1 MRRFVVLALSVF
13 LLLGLAVPA
22 MAATQ
27 PTGVAN
33 ALDRN
38 GGNSA
43 PGPHC
48 HINLVASAHSGGFDT
63 IMVGAIHQAHM
74 QTGLTGGIFQAD
86 PDCVA

>member
-1 MRRFVVLALSVF
+1 MRRFAVLASSVV
-13 LLLGLAVPA
+13 LLLGLSLPA
-22 MAATQ
+22 LAETQ

-33 ALDRN
+33 ALERN

-48 HINLVASAHSGGFDT
+48 HINLIASEHSGGFEL
-63 IMVGAIHQAHM
+63 IMVGAIHQAHT
-74 QTGLTGGIFQAD
+74 QTGLPTGVFQAD

>member
-1 MRRFVVLALSVF
+1 MRRFVVLAVSLV
-13 LLLGLAVPA
+13 LLLGLSIPA

-27 PTGVAN
+27 PTGVVN
-33 ALDRN
+33 AIDRD

-48 HINLVASAHSGGFDT
+48 HINLVASAHSGGFDV

-74 QTGLTGGIFQAD
+74 QTGLANGIFQAD